1 MQSQPLAAQI
11 TLGKLASI
19 TRLAS
24 GTDGLKR
31 RALNGLKTTQRT
43 STRIAP
49 FRKASSRRK
58 HCHYV
63 SCGFSTL
70 ALGR

>member
-19 TRLAS
+19 TSLAS